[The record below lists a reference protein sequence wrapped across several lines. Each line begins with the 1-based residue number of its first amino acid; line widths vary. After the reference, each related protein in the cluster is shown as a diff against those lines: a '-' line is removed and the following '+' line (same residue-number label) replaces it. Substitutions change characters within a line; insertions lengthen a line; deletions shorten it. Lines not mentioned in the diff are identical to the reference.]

1 MIVFK
6 TFLKVIKSYRI
17 PILLYTCILVAF
29 GAINISTS
37 DETNQFQ
44 ATKPNIYMINH
55 DENEGI
61 TKNFCDY
68 IEEHAT
74 IAELKDNK
82 EALQDALFYRDV
94 NYIIEIP
101 KGFRQ
106 QFLDG
111 KEMKLTIQSTQ
122 DYKASLAEMMVQRY
136 MKQASL
142 YQEVGESEV
151 SILKK
156 MDRALSKETKV
167 AMTSTLDTNG
177 LMKAKFF
184 YNFMNYSLLAGCV
197 YVICLAIS
205 SFREE
210 KVKNRTMISS
220 VHYRKYNRQLFL
232 ANGIFALVLW
242 GIYVGLSLLLIGDC
256 LYSRH
261 GLLFIINSFI
271 FMICALSI
279 GFLIANMT
287 SNKGAI
293 NGILNVV
300 ALGSSFLCGAFV
312 PMEWLPDVVLKIA
325 HVLPSY
331 WYIKSNEIIYTLN
344 HITIDTCKEVFMN
357 MGILCIFTLIFMIL
371 SNIVVNHKRKMRE

>member
-6 TFLKVIKSYRI
+6 TFLKVVKAYRI

-37 DETNQFQ
+37 DETNQFV
-44 ATKPNIYMINH
+44 ATKPTIYMINH
-55 DENEGI
+55 DENKGI
-61 TKNFCDY
+61 TKDFCDY
-68 IEEHAT
+68 MEEHAT
-74 IAELKDNK
+74 IAELKNSED
-82 EALQDALFYRDV
+82 ALQDALFYRDV

-111 KEMKLTIQSTQ
+111 KEMELQIKSTN

-142 YQEVGESEV
+142 LQEIEDDEATIVKKLHTALDKEV
-151 SILKK
+151 
-156 MDRALSKETKV
+156 KV
-167 AMTSTLDTNG
+167 AVTSTLDTKG

-232 ANGIFALVLW
+232 SNGIFALVLW
-242 GIYVGLSLLLIGDC
+242 GIYVGLSMLLIGES
-256 LYSRH
+256 LYSKH
-261 GLLFIINSFI
+261 GLLFVLNSFV

-279 GFLIANMT
+279 GFFIANIT

-312 PMEWLPDVVLKIA
+312 PMDWLPDAVLTIA

-331 WYIKSNEIIYTLN
+331 WYIKSNEMIYTLD
-344 HITIDTCKEVFMN
+344 HVTINSCQEVFVN
-357 MGILCIFTLIFMIL
+357 MGIICMFTLVFIVL
-371 SNIVVNHKRKMRE
+371 SNVVVNHKRKMME